1 MAKFV
6 KGICKMYGDG
16 FGGAICKRAWRR
28 HCRRSVL
35 IQEVRAH
42 RGSTGDQV
50 HRHNHFWE
58 ADQQHLQRDPPEQG
72 VGSQKDRKL
81 YIPLSVVSCSLFC
94 FGVWTPSSAD
104 TIEECFRLRK
114 WADLAQYGDIQLS
127 ENFPTIWLKVEF
139 LFSGSG
145 TSEEEVDWVN
155 ERTPHYPWER
165 ETYEMRTIP
174 EDASNKGNET
184 LEPPFDTTRSTPEDS
199 ALPLR
204 HLVYTKN
211 YIIEF
216 KDKKEQNNNKYFA
229 EGGIL
234 KLMLFVPSNPRTE
247 GNGGWGSVAKLC
259 SAWNLRTRSAVWLG
273 ALVMMEHP
281 GAMWWGMVVACL
293 LSAVAPKANCD
304 DSLRGALEAIQRR
317 QRDLSPS
324 VYYPRPY
331 LIGDGQPED
340 IGYGYQKSVA
350 PNTVGVFDP
359 VALSASE
366 LGSHDFEERPDS
378 RALEKLLL
386 DYIEEGEIND
396 AAREYAHRY
405 QPGSKRSIF
414 RERDDT
420 DLPDALQRLYES
432 DLGKPAEDTPIFIPS
447 SFRERFTDMRR
458 PRLKAAHSLV
468 KNFGRLG
475 RNFEDKFGDEADEN
489 DEYLSVLNSIW
500 EKYKGEEDPEDITE
514 SDVEELLEYL
524 NSKDEKK
531 RQYGDSYS
539 SGYDFFNS
547 PIPWTKRFPED
558 ITRAVVGGV
567 PPEYRGHRKKNSL
580 QDVAFD
586 DRYPY
591 RSLPKRYPIT
601 KRSPSNY
608 SPSPTHGLRGKKNS
622 EPIKQDNDL
631 KVSEQLNNIFST
643 DQKPTNVT
651 VNANET
657 SVTKKPELKN
667 VTGNKIG
674 QKEIS
679 GNSISNKPLDV
690 KKKSIDWSEYFGID
704 RRKKSRGNDLNDE
717 WLLNQYLRAY
727 GLKNKKGSEEAD
739 NTMEQNAYEKPK
751 KRPDDM
757 DSKLR
762 AMEDLIVDQAIK
774 YTGAHE
780 GTTDSKEVQEV
791 KDRVMAQLAA
801 AYSLEKMRRALGEFK
816 SSIAAQKATAPASHS
831 IPSPK
836 IDNKD
841 LKSKRIAVKKEK
853 VDMHSAGK
861 PAKKDATQEINSIL
875 KHGMDNE
882 ILNEETECPVLREI
896 QARCSQVGAL
906 SGDRGELLLP
916 LCTLHQV
923 CYLCGAEGMEG
934 NGETPRSCDAGFLS
948 EAHSVC
954 RGDAA
959 CYYSARR
966 ALAALRSITSSSPAQ
981 PSCDWRTHPCLAQF
995 LSAKR

>member
-1 MAKFV
+1 
-6 KGICKMYGDG
+6 
-16 FGGAICKRAWRR
+16 
-28 HCRRSVL
+28 
-35 IQEVRAH
+35 
-42 RGSTGDQV
+42 
-50 HRHNHFWE
+50 
-58 ADQQHLQRDPPEQG
+58 
-72 VGSQKDRKL
+72 
-81 YIPLSVVSCSLFC
+81 
-94 FGVWTPSSAD
+94 
-104 TIEECFRLRK
+104 
-114 WADLAQYGDIQLS
+114 
-127 ENFPTIWLKVEF
+127 
-139 LFSGSG
+139 
-145 TSEEEVDWVN
+145 
-155 ERTPHYPWER
+155 
-165 ETYEMRTIP
+165 
-174 EDASNKGNET
+174 
-184 LEPPFDTTRSTPEDS
+184 
-199 ALPLR
+199 
-204 HLVYTKN
+204 
-211 YIIEF
+211 
-216 KDKKEQNNNKYFA
+216 
-229 EGGIL
+229 
-234 KLMLFVPSNPRTE
+234 
-247 GNGGWGSVAKLC
+247 
-259 SAWNLRTRSAVWLG
+259 
-273 ALVMMEHP
+273 
-281 GAMWWGMVVACL
+281 
-293 LSAVAPKANCD
+293 
-304 DSLRGALEAIQRR
+304 
-317 QRDLSPS
+317 
-324 VYYPRPY
+324 
-331 LIGDGQPED
+331 
-340 IGYGYQKSVA
+340 GYQKSVA

-432 DLGKPAEDTPIFIPS
+432 DLGKPA
-447 SFRERFTDMRR
+447 ERFTDMRR

-547 PIPWTKRFPED
+547 PIPWTKRFP
-558 ITRAVVGGV
+558 
-567 PPEYRGHRKKNSL
+567 GHRKKNSL

-690 KKKSIDWSEYFGID
+690 KKKSIDW
-704 RRKKSRGNDLNDE
+704 
-717 WLLNQYLRAY
+717 LLNQYLRAY
-727 GLKNKKGSEEAD
+727 GLKNKK
-739 NTMEQNAYEKPK
+739 NAYEKPK

-882 ILNEETECPVLREI
+882 ILNGKFIHYFKFRK
-896 QARCSQVGAL
+896 
-906 SGDRGELLLP
+906 
-916 LCTLHQV
+916 
-923 CYLCGAEGMEG
+923 
-934 NGETPRSCDAGFLS
+934 RS
-948 EAHSVC
+948 
-954 RGDAA
+954 
-959 CYYSARR
+959 
-966 ALAALRSITSSSPAQ
+966 
-981 PSCDWRTHPCLAQF
+981 
-995 LSAKR
+995 